1 MDVTE
6 KIYRTIV
13 RLARQ
18 RGFSFASQERI
29 GEYVGRTDRTVRR
42 HLRILEAEGAIR
54 VERPNRNSENL
65 IFVVADR
72 VRSDFRSDIRS
83 STPLRVRS
91 HKETRLP
98 TRDATT
104 RTLPR
109 QALNATKT
117 PPSAAVADGLLLIE
131 KIVEKGVSVR
141 VAHQLVIEH
150 DAAAIKAQLV
160 ALEWR
165 KPRDPA
171 ATLVTAIREGWSPPV
186 TLLDVLNRKRKDDER
201 TAAERAQRDRDD
213 SAAARLEKT
222 RLEALKRLDSM
233 PADERDRLEARAR
246 AEVHERTAR
255 FVATDS
261 IVFEK
266 MVLAKMTAAVADSAL
281 APNEVACYRDSTVAA
296 S

>member
-1 MDVTE
+1 M
-6 KIYRTIV
+6 

-29 GEYVGRTDRTVRR
+29 GEYVDRTDRTVRR
-42 HLRILEAEGAIR
+42 HLRILEAEGVIR
-54 VERPNRNSENL
+54 VERPSRNAVNR
-65 IFVVADR
+65 VVVIGER
-72 VRSDFRSDIRS
+72 VRSDVRSDVRS
-83 STPLRVRS
+83 HTGARVRS
-91 HKETRLP
+91 YTETLSP
-98 TRDATT
+98 TRDSTTAT
-104 RTLPR
+104 PI
-109 QALNATKT
+109 
-117 PPSAAVADGLLLIE
+117 AAEDVLLIE
-131 KIVEKGVSVR
+131 RIVEKGVTLR
-141 VAHQLVIEH
+141 VAAQLVAEH
-150 DAAAIKAQLV
+150 PAAAIEAQLV

-171 ATLVTAIREGWSPPV
+171 ATLVTAIREGWSPPA

-213 SAAARLEKT
+213 VEAARLKKT

-246 AEVHERTAR
+246 AEVRERTAR
-255 FVATDS
+255 FVATNS